1 MSVRFTIVMLVALV
15 MVSAL
20 GVIGSKHQSRQLYH
34 RLQVLRHKK
43 DHLDTEWAQ
52 LQLEESAWASQGRVE
67 RIASSQLDMEN
78 PKKYRV
84 IQVQQ

>member
-1 MSVRFTIVMLVALV
+1 MSSRISILVLVILV

-20 GVIGSKHQSRQLYH
+20 AVIGSKHQSRQLYH
-34 RLQVLRHKK
+34 RLQVLHHKK

-52 LQLEESAWASQGRVE
+52 LQLEESTWASQGRVE
-67 RIASSQLDMEN
+67 RIASSQLNMEN
-78 PKKYRV
+78 PRKYRV